1 MTISQ
6 TIAQNRT
13 DFSAGLLFDDYL
25 WSHDFFVNTTVGV
38 NVSLIIAN
46 SAGVVGIGGAD
57 TSHESIA
64 GMAIGGGVEGR
75 VVSADGL
82 FNDTVNE
89 VHKELYKNSV
99 LFIVSTS
106 IILTVL
112 TICTVLGNILVIAA
126 VLLERNLRTPAN
138 YLVLSLAVADFLVA
152 CLVMPLGAFY
162 EIQGQWTLGDMLC
175 EFWTSL
181 DVLCCS
187 ASILHL
193 LAIAVDRYW
202 AVTNIDYIHQRNAK
216 RIGLLIVSIWSVA
229 AIIALAPNFGWKDAD
244 FKDRIRIDKICIVS
258 QNISYQIFAT
268 VATFYGPLILI
279 LVLYWKIYQVARKRI
294 RRKPGSKIEVKT
306 SQSEAPIVLNSTTD
320 RMGTNS

>member
-1 MTISQ
+1 
-6 TIAQNRT
+6 
-13 DFSAGLLFDDYL
+13 
-25 WSHDFFVNTTVGV
+25 
-38 NVSLIIAN
+38 
-46 SAGVVGIGGAD
+46 
-57 TSHESIA
+57 
-64 GMAIGGGVEGR
+64 
-75 VVSADGL
+75 
-82 FNDTVNE
+82 
-89 VHKELYKNSV
+89 
-99 LFIVSTS
+99 
-106 IILTVL
+106 
-112 TICTVLGNILVIAA
+112 
-126 VLLERNLRTPAN
+126 
-138 YLVLSLAVADFLVA
+138 
-152 CLVMPLGAFY
+152 
-162 EIQGQWTLGDMLC
+162 GQWTLGDMLC

-244 FKDRIRIDKICIVS
+244 FKDRIRIGKICIVS

-306 SQSEAPIVLNSTTD
+306 SQSEAPI
-320 RMGTNS
+320 